1 MSLKVDFT
9 VAAIAERDGRFLLV
23 QERAARR
30 VVLNQPAVSVSN
42 PWKNAA

>member
-23 QERAARR
+23 QNAPRAA
-30 VVLNQPAVSVSN
+30 
-42 PWKNAA
+42 WC